1 MNILAERVFRKL
13 LTELRTITDFRPTD
27 NVYYAMLRRN
37 GYVTYFQLGKNARG
51 GKQMAVMDPN
61 DPFKNRN
68 NILGQYVQKV
78 EKDPKLKA
86 DADKL
91 VQLGFL
97 QIKDKKEEF
106 PEITSKYHN
115 DLFPTPADV
124 PAVVQKYSDE
134 GYDSA
139 GNTLKVDHDNKVID
153 LDANW
158 QELNPRR
165 TDPRKEGG
173 AAYSGASYVIPSG
186 STAFENNELGLQ
198 KMLKF
203 LMSQDSRIKSDYKIT
218 GDEKYRMMTVGQLV
232 EKPGEVETA
241 LTGRGKL
248 VMFHGTSKARWRIIE
263 SKGLRPGASNDVY
276 IDLVTG
282 WSDKNVYLTF
292 SHTNAENYATRQA
305 IKDKS
310 EAVVLRVEVPD
321 VANLVADEDVFGQWS
336 PKRKYDIFIKGR
348 YGEWRPYTVGGKNES
363 YLKNIMEMFGN
374 DGIEMEGD
382 GKELYKDVMQY
393 ITNELPKK
401 SLREGVIAY
410 RGFIPPKFIELDM
423 VYERKPFK
431 TGERKG
437 GPDEEE
443 YNRIRQSVQ
452 QSARRYDE
460 ALVRKFVGTLI
471 SGKRSTR

>member
-1 MNILAERVFRKL
+1 MNILVESVFRKL
-13 LTELRTITDFRPTD
+13 LTELRTITDFRPTE

-37 GYVTYFQLGKNARG
+37 GYVTYFQLGKNASG

-68 NILGQYVQKV
+68 KILGQYVQKV
-78 EKDPKLKA
+78 EKDPELKA

-97 QIKDKKEEF
+97 QIKDQKEEF
-106 PEITSKYHN
+106 PKITSKFHN
-115 DLFPTPADV
+115 DLFPTPEDV
-124 PAVVQKYSDE
+124 PAVTQKYFDT

-165 TDPRKEGG
+165 TDPKKPGG

-203 LMSQDSRIKSDYKIT
+203 LMSQDSRITPDYKIT
-218 GDEKYRMMTVGQLV
+218 GDEKYRTVTVGQLV
-232 EKPGEVETA
+232 KKPGEVETA

-248 VMFHGTSKARWRIIE
+248 VMFHGTSKARWRMIE
-263 SKGLRPGASNDVY
+263 SKGLRPGASDDVY
-276 IDLVTG
+276 MDLVSG

-305 IKDKS
+305 IKDSS

-321 VANLVADEDVFGQWS
+321 ISNLVADEDTFGQWK
-336 PKRKYDIFIKGR
+336 PPRKYNIFIKGR
-348 YGEWRPYTVGGKNES
+348 YGEWTPYEVGGSEGV
-363 YLKNIMEMFGN
+363 YVKNILEMFGK
-374 DGIEMEGD
+374 DGVEMEGD
-382 GKELYKDVMQY
+382 GKELYKDLMQY
-393 ITNELPKK
+393 VKNELPKK
-401 SLREGVIAY
+401 SLTQGVIAY

-452 QSARRYDE
+452 RSARRYDE
-460 ALVRKFVGTLI
+460 VLVRKLVGILI
-471 SGKRSTR
+471 SERHLTR